1 MQQEAA
7 IAMLTS
13 LACALACFGSTD
25 QIHATSAASP
35 SSSDGSPRRRAL
47 KAQLLAC
54 ATGQQAPDNR
64 TAMPTEMLL
73 DLELKE
79 QKLVSAAHS
88 CPADPG
94 GIGRG
99 CTTSAGGLPAKAS
112 STQERPVH
120 FSQAAAGWQRTY
132 EKLLSFVK
140 LWAYAV
146 LWHQQC
152 CCNNC

>member
-13 LACALACFGSTD
+13 LACALACSGSTD
-25 QIHATSAASP
+25 QIHATLAARP

-47 KAQLLAC
+47 QAQLLAC
-54 ATGQQAPDNR
+54 AAGQQALDNR

-88 CPADPG
+88 CTADPG
-94 GIGRG
+94 GVGRG
-99 CTTSAGGLPAKAS
+99 CTTSAWGLPAMAS
-112 STQERPVH
+112 STQKRPVH
-120 FSQAAAGWQRTY
+120 FSPATAGWQHTY
-132 EKLLSFVK
+132 EKLLFCVQ
-140 LWAYAV
+140 LWAHAV
-146 LWHQQC
+146 LRHQQC